1 MIDVD
6 RSREDRHMRMTLLGT
21 GVRTPFVLHGLADRE
36 RELALSEVVLHDV
49 DTDRLEAMAA
59 LGAHLVRSW
68 GASFSVRGEADA
80 RAALTGSRFVFSA
93 IRVGQERARTLDEQI
108 ALKHGVLGQETT
120 GPGGFAMALR
130 TIPAVLGYARLIE
143 EVAPDA
149 IVVNFTNPVG
159 IIVQALT
166 EQSSIRVVGVC
177 DGPIDMKRSVA
188 RLLGVPGDEVH
199 VDYAGLNHAG
209 WIHRVLVD
217 GRERLPELLERYDEL
232 RARDASWR
240 LFDAELVRAIG
251 MLPMEYLY
259 FYYYRDRAIE
269 NVLRSHGTR
278 GEQIAAINDRLWP
291 VLRASVE
298 AGDLDRARREWERAM
313 DTRHATYFARERG
326 EDVTDGSDDVEPDD
340 REPTAMFEGDGYE
353 GLATAVIAAAVRR
366 RKIPLIV
373 NTRNRG
379 AIGRLADDDV
389 VEVTSLV
396 DEHGAAAL
404 AQGTL
409 PDTAYALLEPIKAY
423 ERLTVRAAVEG
434 SYHDALEALLVHPLV
449 GSYPVARA
457 ILDDYLSAHAE
468 HLPSFG

>member
-1 MIDVD
+1 VD
-6 RSREDRHMRMTLLGT
+6 EEVPLG
-21 GVRTPFVLHGLADRE
+21 
-36 RELALSEVVLHDV
+36 
-49 DTDRLEAMAA
+49 
-59 LGAHLVRSW
+59 
-68 GASFSVRGEADA
+68 
-80 RAALTGSRFVFSA
+80 
-93 IRVGQERARTLDEQI
+93 
-108 ALKHGVLGQETT
+108 HGVLGQETT

-130 TIPAVLGYARLIE
+130 TIPAMLGYAKLIE
-143 EVAPDA
+143 DVAPDA

-166 EQSSIRVVGVC
+166 ERSSIRVIGVC

-188 RLLGVPGDEVH
+188 QLLDVPGDEIH

-217 GRERLPELLERYDEL
+217 GRERLPEVLERYEEL
-232 RARDASWR
+232 RAQDDSWR
-240 LFDAELVRAIG
+240 LFDAELVRTIG

-291 VLRASVE
+291 VLRERVSAD
-298 AGDLDRARREWERAM
+298 DLEGAQRAWELAM

-326 EDVTDGSDDVEPDD
+326 EDVPDD
-340 REPTAMFEGDGYE
+340 EDEGTPDEAIEMFEGDGYE

-366 RKIPLIV
+366 LKIPLIV
-373 NTRNRG
+373 NAPNRG

-396 DEHGAAAL
+396 DEHGALPL

-409 PDTAYALLEPIKAY
+409 PSAAYALIEPIKAY

-434 SYHDALEALLVHPLV
+434 SYRDALEALLVHPLV
-449 GSYPVARA
+449 GSYPVARG

-468 HLPSFG
+468 YLPAFG

>member
-1 MIDVD
+1 
-6 RSREDRHMRMTLLGT
+6 MTLLGT
-21 GVRTPFVLHGLADRE
+21 GVRTPFVLHGLAE
-36 RELALSEVVLHDV
+36 REGELGLTEVVLHDV
-49 DTDRLEAMAA
+49 DGDRLEAMTA
-59 LGAHLVRSW
+59 LGAHLARSW
-68 GASFSVRGEADA
+68 GASFSVRSERDA
-80 RAALTGSRFVFSA
+80 RTALAGSSFVFSA
-93 IRVGQERARTLDEQI
+93 IRVGQDRARTLDEQI

-120 GPGGFAMALR
+120 GPAGFAMALR
-130 TIPAVLGYARLIE
+130 TIPAMLDYAALIE
-143 EVAPDA
+143 DVAADA

-166 EQSSIRVVGVC
+166 ERSSIRVVGVC

-188 RLLGVPGDEVH
+188 KLLDVPGDEIH

-217 GRERLPELLERYDEL
+217 GRDRLPEVLERYEEL
-232 RARDASWR
+232 RAQDASWR
-240 LFDAELVRAIG
+240 LFDAELVRTIG

-269 NVLRSHGTR
+269 NVMRSHGTR
-278 GEQIAAINDRLWP
+278 GEQIGAINDRLWP
-291 VLRASVE
+291 VLRERVSAD
-298 AGDLDRARREWERAM
+298 DLDGARRAWEQAM

-326 EDVTDGSDDVEPDD
+326 EDVPQDEEDEGAPHDGIEV
-340 REPTAMFEGDGYE
+340 FEGDGYE

-366 RKIPLIV
+366 LKIPLIV
-373 NTRNRG
+373 NAPNRG

-396 DEHGAAAL
+396 DEHGVFPL

-409 PDTAYALLEPIKAY
+409 PAAAYALIEPIKAY

-434 SYHDALEALLVHPLV
+434 SYRDALQALLVHPLV
-449 GSYPVARA
+449 GSYPVARG
-457 ILDDYLSAHAE
+457 ILDHYLSAHAE
-468 HLPSFG
+468 YLPAFA